1 VAVDAITLHE
11 VALLRLVA
19 QRVAVPGFA
28 SAADAVRWLTAVQAQ
43 DYHGALT
50 SVALRTTDR
59 SRADVQA
66 ALDAGEVVR
75 SWPMRGTLHFVAAE
89 DLSWMLELM
98 TPRVLSAAA
107 SRRAQ
112 LSLDAAALERAR
124 DIAGEALAGGRRLS
138 RAELF
143 SVWDAG
149 GLSTAGQRG
158 YHMLWHLAQTGLLCF
173 GPVRDREQLVVLVEE
188 WITNPRR
195 PGRDQALGELAWRY
209 FASHGPATLKDFM
222 RWTKLVA
229 ADARAGLWLAKP
241 RLARGEVEGVE
252 HFMHSQTPELLD
264 ACRGAAEGIVLLP
277 GFDEFILGYQDRA
290 AVVAAEFASRLVPGA
305 NGMFRPTVV
314 IDGRVVATWK
324 HVGSGAGRRLEVV
337 PFAPLADEVTVAVAE
352 VYATLP

>member
-1 VAVDAITLHE
+1 MDAITLHE
-11 VALLRLVA
+11 VAVLRLVA
-19 QRVAVPGFA
+19 QRLADPGFT
-28 SAADAVRWLTAVQAQ
+28 SAAEAVRWLTAVQAQ

-59 SRADVQA
+59 SRAGVEA

-89 DLSWMLELM
+89 DLRWMLELM

-107 SRRAQ
+107 SRRRQ
-112 LSLDAAALERAR
+112 LSLDAGALERAR
-124 DIAGEALAGGRRLS
+124 HIAGEALAGGRRLS

-143 SVWDAG
+143 SVWDAD

-188 WITNPRR
+188 WITDSRH
-195 PGRDQALGELAWRY
+195 PGRNQALGELAWRY
-209 FASHGPATLKDFM
+209 FASHGPASLKDFM

-229 ADARAGLWLAKP
+229 ADARSGLALAKP
-241 RLARGEVEGVE
+241 RLARVEVEGGE
-252 HFMHSQTPELLD
+252 HFMHPETPELLE
-264 ACRGAAEGIVLLP
+264 ACRAAAAGVFLLP
-277 GFDEFILGYQDRA
+277 GFDEFILGYEDRT
-290 AVVAAEFASRLVPGA
+290 AVVAAEFASLLVPGA
-305 NGMFRPTVV
+305 NGMFRPVVV
-314 IDGRVVATWK
+314 IDGRVVGTWR
-324 HVGSGAGRRLEVV
+324 HVGSGARRRLEVV
-337 PFAPLADEVTVAVAE
+337 PFAPLADEVTDAVAE

>member
-1 VAVDAITLHE
+1 MHE

-19 QRVAVPGFA
+19 QRLAGPGFA

-43 DYHGALT
+43 DYQGAVT

-59 SRADVQA
+59 SRGGVQA

-89 DLSWMLELM
+89 DLLWMLELM

-107 SRRAQ
+107 SRRAR
-112 LSLDAAALERAR
+112 LSLDTAALERAGLL
-124 DIAGEALAGGRRLS
+124 AGEALAGGRCLS

-143 SVWDAG
+143 STWDAG

-173 GPVRDREQLVVLVEE
+173 GPVRDREQMVVLVEE
-188 WITNPRR
+188 WITDLRR
-195 PGRDQALGELAWRY
+195 PGRGQALGELAWRY

-229 ADARAGLWLAKP
+229 ADARAGLSLAKP
-241 RLARGEVEGVE
+241 RLARVEVEGAE
-252 HFMHSQTPELLD
+252 HFMHPETPELLA
-264 ACRGAAEGIVLLP
+264 ACGAAAEGIFLLP
-277 GFDEFILGYQDRA
+277 GFDEFILGYEDRS
-290 AVVAAEFASRLVPGA
+290 AVVAAEFADRLVPGS

-314 IDGRVVATWK
+314 IDGRVVGTWK
-324 HVGSGAGRRLEVV
+324 HVGSGARRRSEVV
-337 PFAPLADEVTVAVAE
+337 PFAPLADEVTVAVGE

>member
-1 VAVDAITLHE
+1 MDAITLHE

-19 QRVAVPGFA
+19 QRVAGPGFA
-28 SAADAVRWLTAVQAQ
+28 SVADAVRWLTALQAQ
-43 DYHGALT
+43 DFHSALT

-59 SRADVQA
+59 SRTDVQA

-112 LSLDAAALERAR
+112 LSLDAADLERAR

-138 RAELF
+138 RAEVF

-173 GPVRDREQLVVLVEE
+173 GPVRDREQLVVLE
-188 WITNPRR
+188 T
-195 PGRDQALGELAWRY
+195 
-209 FASHGPATLKDFM
+209 
-222 RWTKLVA
+222 
-229 ADARAGLWLAKP
+229 
-241 RLARGEVEGVE
+241 
-252 HFMHSQTPELLD
+252 
-264 ACRGAAEGIVLLP
+264 
-277 GFDEFILGYQDRA
+277 
-290 AVVAAEFASRLVPGA
+290 
-305 NGMFRPTVV
+305 
-314 IDGRVVATWK
+314 
-324 HVGSGAGRRLEVV
+324 VGSDVPTTGRKHRLER
-337 PFAPLADEVTVAVAE
+337 PSNLDFSED
-352 VYATLP
+352 